1 MSIKIYQYDY
11 LYVKKWLDNFAYN
24 VLRYAGMSLHDPK
37 NSDEANLVI
46 DKLKKTLSKV
56 FSQIL
61 SDDIEQYNP
70 SVKRDSFTDDDIAS
84 AVNTLTNSLELL
96 MSLYQRN
103 TVGSKVE
110 SINEMIQEF
119 KSDLYNIKRN
129 RDKKAKS
136 FVLFLCESEVN
147 GEFDERVFYLIDQ
160 HSDEAWQI
168 PEFYIERLGFPTISP
183 LLCHTANSEL
193 RKSDLLRVK
202 EEDLPDGVI
211 EESKLQHPKSYYIE
225 EPISDNV
232 DEDLGDII
240 YRYTPLFV
248 IEDGLL
254 LALPEF
260 DNVELENT
268 EYLYIGGTSALIDA
282 CRWDVKSF
290 LESSY
295 GSPYFAEDVE
305 FRNWFGKSAPIVAS
319 GIITKGIIDN
329 GFPNLNEKTPLPI
342 AQQFMYTKHHIDLIC
357 YTSSTLTSNIC
368 RSIDMVNEVDV
379 GIGRHLLS
387 SLSVEDFSSFSKG
400 KNPYFRGVGQE
411 TFLDVLYTHKNI
423 YLTPFDDLLNN
434 IKNSTSNSAFSYKMG
449 LMTSEHEGDTQHFR
463 IPVGLISNEEV
474 LKNQVVEYMSKAT
487 LFELIALRYDCYTE
501 GFDRN
506 GNYVV
511 GSCIPNTFTYMVESH
526 QIGDSDF
533 VKKDYENALERVINK
548 VSEHIEYPINSALI
562 RCESL
567 PFSRDLPYDVR
578 STSIMRESIGLSEA
592 EAEVGKVIQQ
602 YIDTNSQ
609 NIDLEVIREELIKLI
624 DDFDFSDLT
633 DDFYFECDTSDWIRE
648 TNSTKLFDVSQVIHR
663 HKLQSLHCEQ

>member
-11 LYVKKWLDNFAYN
+11 LYVKNWLDNFAYN

-70 SVKRDSFTDDDIAS
+70 SVARDSFTDDDIAS

-96 MSLYQRN
+96 MSRYQRN

-119 KSDLYNIKRN
+119 KLDLYNIKRN

-183 LLCHTANSEL
+183 LLCHAANSEL

-290 LESSY
+290 LENSY

-305 FRNWFGKSAPIVAS
+305 FNNWFGKSAPIVAS

-342 AQQFMYTKHHIDLIC
+342 AQQFMYTKHHIELIC
-357 YTSSTLTSNIC
+357 YTSCTLTSNIC

-387 SLSVEDFSSFSKG
+387 SQSVEDFSSFSKG

-434 IKNSTSNSAFSYKMG
+434 IKNSTPNSAFSYKMG
-449 LMTSEHEGDTQHFR
+449 LMTSEHEGETKHFR
-463 IPVGLISNEEV
+463 IPVGAIGNKGV
-474 LKNQVVEYMSKAT
+474 VKKQVVDFVNKAT
-487 LFELIALRYDCYTE
+487 LFELAALRYDGYRE
-501 GFDRN
+501 GYDRN

-511 GSCIPNTFTYMVESH
+511 SSSVPNTFVYMV
-526 QIGDSDF
+526 DSNQLEDSNLT
-533 VKKDYENALERVINK
+533 KKDYRKALERV
-548 VSEHIEYPINSALI
+548 VNSVGEMFSFPLKHALV
-562 RCESL
+562 RCKSL
-567 PFSRDLPYDVR
+567 PFSSDMAYAVHPASTLRELR
-578 STSIMRESIGLSEA
+578 SLSEA
-592 EAEVGKVIQQ
+592 EVEIRKIVQQ
-602 YIDTNSQ
+602 YIDTHCQ
-609 NIDLEVIREELIKLI
+609 NIDLEAIKEEIIKCI
-624 DDFDFSDLT
+624 EEFDFSDLT
-633 DDFYFECDTSDWIRE
+633 DDIYFEAETSEWLSE
-648 TNSTKLFDVSQVIHR
+648 TNSTKLFDVSQAVHR
-663 HKLQSLHCEQ
+663 HKLQSLHCE